1 MIFVVLYK
9 NVNCAVDKTIGTGLT
24 TSIDF
29 NTNDR
34 IILLMLLI
42 KSWCKLLKIVP
53 SREIS
58 TYAT

>member
-9 NVNCAVDKTIGTGLT
+9 NVNCAVDKTIDTGLT

-34 IILLMLLI
+34 IILLILFT

>member
-9 NVNCAVDKTIGTGLT
+9 NVNCAVDKTINTGLT
-24 TSIDF
+24 TSTDF

-42 KSWCKLLKIVP
+42 NVTHGASF
-53 SREIS
+53 
-58 TYAT
+58 